1 MRYKLTIV
9 IAICAL
15 LTAGRTST
23 QELQDMLFA
32 LDAARSEIGRF
43 DAESGELVGSFP
55 TPVFCRP
62 EGACGLAF
70 TGYSLYFVDST
81 DPDQK
86 IYEISPVDGT
96 LWNSFAAPDNSI
108 DGLAFDG
115 GELYA
120 ASFGE
125 DRIYRLDPV
134 DGSVQESLEIDADLV
149 GGLGAGDGRLFA
161 GSIRPGTIFSIDPA
175 NGQILNSFATPGA
188 LPTGLALLGGKLF
201 VGDAGEEK
209 LYRLN
214 PESGAVEEE
223 WALAGVNI
231 AGLASGQGIS
241 APPYELRIELVAE
254 EQPSREVVEF
264 TLRAGLYDAGGKLLQ
279 GNDASEL
286 TFALITGEGDWL
298 DGPVKRVAGGE
309 ATAVLSVPVGKAAEV
324 EVGLAGLESG
334 GIRLGATA
342 RTSEIALRQE
352 PDGTDPERIAVVAEL
367 FDVFGE
373 LNRQD
378 DTEVV
383 FEIAR
388 GSGVLIGPSIVVP
401 EEGVARTWV
410 RLLDEQPGLV
420 VRVRQGEAQK
430 EVSLEEA
437 EAAPAAKFGGLSIS
451 SSSVA
456 GRDELPPEPPL
467 EVRAEKKEGQVE
479 VSWQLSVTGQGG
491 LWYPLGNQMVYRPL
505 VKGYR
510 IFRSQ
515 DDGLYEEVGRV
526 EAGEQLFVAALPE
539 ETGTYRYKV
548 VAEDG
553 ENFSEVVIVPGSEA
567 DDLRSVVI
575 GSGVPVDEEGVPV
588 QGLFGEDLQVGFD
601 DFFLFAD
608 NFGMGVGVPGFD
620 ARYDLNGS
628 GLVDFDDFFIFAD
641 NFGRVAVSGE

>member
-1 MRYKLTIV
+1 
-9 IAICAL
+9 
-15 LTAGRTST
+15 
-23 QELQDMLFA
+23 MLFA
-32 LDAARSEIGRF
+32 LNAARSEIGRF
-43 DAESGELVGSFP
+43 DAESGALVGSFP

-115 GELYA
+115 GVLYA

-125 DRIYRLDPV
+125 DRIYHLESMS
-134 DGSVQESLEIDADLV
+134 GSVLESLEIDADLV
-149 GGLGAGDGRLFA
+149 GGLGAEDGGLFA
-161 GSIRPGTIFSIDPA
+161 GSIRPGTIFAIDPA
-175 NGQILNSFATPGA
+175 NGEILNSFATPGA

-223 WALAGVNI
+223 WVLAGVNI

-241 APPYELRIELVAE
+241 APPYELRVELVAE
-254 EQPSREVVEF
+254 EQPNREAVDF
-264 TLRAGLYDAGGKLLQ
+264 TLRAGLYGDGGKLLR

-298 DGPVKRVAGGE
+298 DGAVKRVAGGE
-309 ATAVLSVPVGKAAEV
+309 ATAVLRVPVGKAAEV

-352 PDGTDPERIAVVAEL
+352 PDGADPERVALVAEL
-367 FDVFGE
+367 FDIFGE

-378 DTEVV
+378 DTEVI
-383 FEIAR
+383 FEVVR
-388 GSGVLIGPSIVVP
+388 GSGVLIGPSTVVP
-401 EEGVARTWV
+401 KEGVARTWV
-410 RLLDEQPGLV
+410 RLLDNQPGLV
-420 VRVRQGEAQK
+420 VKVRQGEAQQ
-430 EVSLEEA
+430 EASLEET
-437 EAAPAAKFGGLSIS
+437 EGTPASTFGGLSVS
-451 SSSVA
+451 DKSVA

-467 EVRAEKKEGQVE
+467 EVRVEKKEDQVE
-479 VSWQLSVTGQGG
+479 VSWQLSATGQGG

-510 IFRSQ
+510 IFRNQ

-526 EAGEQLFVAALPE
+526 DAGERLFVAALPE

-575 GSGVPVDEEGVPV
+575 EPEVVEPEIPVDENGVPVL
-588 QGLFGEDLQVGFD
+588 GLFGEDLQVGFD

-620 ARYDLNGS
+620 ARYDMDDS

-641 NFGRVAVSGE
+641 NFGRVAVGGE

>member
-1 MRYKLTIV
+1 MRHRLSVV

-15 LTAGRTST
+15 LTVGRTSA

-43 DAESGELVGSFP
+43 DAENGALVGAFP

-86 IYEISPVDGT
+86 IYEISPIDGT

-108 DGLAFDG
+108 DGLAFD
-115 GELYA
+115 EDALYA

-125 DRIYRLDPV
+125 NRIYRLDPI
-134 DGSVQESLEIDADLV
+134 DGSVLESLEIDADLV
-149 GGLGAGDGRLFA
+149 GGLGVGDGGLFA

-201 VGDAGEEK
+201 VGDAGEER

-231 AGLASGQGIS
+231 AGLASGQGIV
-241 APPYELRIELVAE
+241 APPYELRVELVTE

-264 TLRAGLYDAGGKLLQ
+264 TLRAGLYSAGGKLLQ

-298 DGPVKRVAGGE
+298 DGSVKRVVGGE

-324 EVGLAGLESG
+324 EVELAGLEPG

-342 RTSEIALRQE
+342 RTSEIVLRQE
-352 PDGTDPERIAVVAEL
+352 LDGTDPKRIALVAEL
-367 FDVFGE
+367 FDIFGA
-373 LNRQD
+373 LNQQD

-388 GSGVLIGPSIVVP
+388 GSGVLIGSSIVVP

-420 VRVRQGEAQK
+420 VRVRQGEAQ
-430 EVSLEEA
+430 EETSLEESQGM
-437 EAAPAAKFGGLSIS
+437 PAAKFGGLSVS
-451 SSSVA
+451 SQPVA
-456 GRDELPPEPPL
+456 GRDEKPPEPPL
-467 EVRAEKKEGQVE
+467 EVRAEKKEDQVE
-479 VSWQLSVTGQGG
+479 VSWQLSATDQGG

-515 DDGLYEEVGRV
+515 DDGLYEEVGQV
-526 EAGEQLFVAALPE
+526 AMGEELFVDALPE

-553 ENFSEVVIVPGSEA
+553 ENFSEVVIVSGSEA
-567 DDLRSVVI
+567 DDLRSVVV
-575 GSGVPVDEEGVPV
+575 GPGVPVDEEGVPV
-588 QGLFGEDLQVGFD
+588 LGLFGEDLQVGFD

-620 ARYDLNGS
+620 ARYDMNDS
-628 GLVDFDDFFIFAD
+628 GGVDFDDFFIFAD